1 MEEQTSALS
10 YKSGYA
16 DGRRDYTRAIKA
28 RIVSALNSDKPF
40 DEIKQIIADIL
51 KEGDE

>member
-1 MEEQTSALS
+1 MDEHTSALS

-16 DGRRDYTRAIKA
+16 DGRRDATKAMKA
-28 RIVSALNSDKPF
+28 RIISALNSDKPF

-51 KEGDE
+51 EEGER

>member
-16 DGRRDYTRAIKA
+16 DGRKDYTKAIRA
-28 RIVSALNSDKPF
+28 RIIAALNSNKPY
-40 DEIKQIIADIL
+40 DEIKQIISDIL
-51 KEGDE
+51 EEGDN